1 MRCRQY
7 QSKCIK
13 RLDLLSTLTLSAD
26 SEPETRLHSP
36 WKKSRIFGTETRTR
50 TWSLCDRRASLAGLR
65 TLHHIPW
72 YGVVCALVWNCVALC
87 SRYNQQWTRCTL
99 GVCQV
104 HRQQRLVL
112 THEGSQSPAS
122 ILLLLTITDSIRL
135 VWWCWWAESGPRMC
149 LLRRCLQTHRRKQTL
164 WRWQAGRVGALRP
177 IQAVLHPGGSL
188 TKSLA
193 QTTEKQAKQACCFA
207 QRWLLTPPCQPFLAS
222 QVAPQLRR
230 HSPGNDGP

>member
-1 MRCRQY
+1 M
-7 QSKCIK
+7 
-13 RLDLLSTLTLSAD
+13 
-26 SEPETRLHSP
+26 
-36 WKKSRIFGTETRTR
+36 
-50 TWSLCDRRASLAGLR
+50 AGLR

-72 YGVVCALVWNCVALC
+72 YGVVCALAWNCVALC
-87 SRYNQQWTRCTL
+87 SRSNQQWTRCTL

-112 THEGSQSPAS
+112 KHEGSQSPAS

-135 VWWCWWAESGPRMC
+135 VWWCWWAASGPRMC

-193 QTTEKQAKQACCFA
+193 QTTEKRKPVVSLSVGSSPHPVSRFW
-207 QRWLLTPPCQPFLAS
+207 RHKS
-222 QVAPQLRR
+222 RHSSR